1 MNRDQIRQEAES
13 FFEWPDHD
21 KKDHVTT
28 TSCLLFAEHVSKKA
42 KLELQQLIDASVKT
56 LNDNLHLCDGD
67 VCTLRDLRDAVAKIV
82 PDWIESSEF
91 LRETPSFMAGR

>member
-1 MNRDQIRQEAES
+1 MTIDQIRQEAES
-13 FFEWPDHD
+13 FFEWPDVNN
-21 KKDHVTT
+21 KTFVTT
-28 TSCLLFAEHVSKKA
+28 TSCLLFAEHISKKT

-82 PDWIESSEF
+82 PNWIDGTNS
-91 LRETPSFMAGR
+91 